1 MNEFHCLDIEF
12 PDVDFNSYYTRGKTE
27 IEKIHHA
34 HLYANDEKIEL
45 RIFYDDQT
53 YFGEKLI
60 TWANNI
66 DPKKFGSFIKAE
78 VTNNDTNE
86 RLQKVDLS
94 EATFLSSTIST
105 SYYEG
110 ENKYVIVR
118 IDTVKFY
125 WDPVEDK
132 NNTGE
137 FYLDDKGFRV
147 VEPFYSLLLP
157 QKWDINDGNF
167 NISRMKGSKK
177 FYKLDKCTF
186 RPEFNFVVKDNRE
199 NRTATVTKE
208 PKIQFKYQ
216 NGITEKEAIF
226 YGDVVL
232 MLASFYYHIKID
244 YILRRIHLPENTIT
258 IKNIEQKNF
267 YNIIGN
273 LRDFEID
280 WDFNKFLQES
290 CQTETIKNFTSNDFT
305 LLSKAIKLF
314 NQSHLVDNS
323 SAFLIRYNI
332 IEICNKQKS
341 DNNKSDNIK
350 FTLALNK
357 KQTKEKQDEA
367 LKILLETININEHE
381 DFKKRWQSVL
391 ANLQYKPMENQL
403 VSFLK
408 NQGIETNTFPIS
420 IKDLREL
427 RNNITHG
434 SIDNVKVELLR
445 KANILLYR
453 ISGILIL
460 NLMGI
465 KDWKLNTIIK

>member
-60 TWANNI
+60 TWANII

-78 VTNNDTNE
+78 VTNNDTNK

-94 EATFLSSTIST
+94 EATFFSSTIST
-105 SYYEG
+105 SYYES

-125 WDPVEDK
+125 WNPVEDK

-147 VEPFYSLLLP
+147 VEPFYSVLLP
-157 QKWDINDGNF
+157 KKWDKNDGNF
-167 NISRMKGSKK
+167 NIRRMKGSKK
-177 FYKLDKCTF
+177 FYKLNKCTF
-186 RPEFNFVVKDNRE
+186 RPEFNFVAKDDRE
-199 NRTATVTKE
+199 NRTATITKE

-290 CQTETIKNFTSNDFT
+290 CQTETIKNFT

-332 IEICNKQKS
+332 IEICDKQKR
-341 DNNKSDNIK
+341 KNIK
-350 FTLALNK
+350 FKLALDKN
-357 KQTKEKQDEA
+357 QTKEKQDEA

-391 ANLQYKPMENQL
+391 ANLQYKPMEKQL
-403 VSFLK
+403 VSFLESQVK
-408 NQGIETNTFPIS
+408 NTNTFPVS
-420 IKDLREL
+420 IKDLIKL

-434 SIDNVKVELLR
+434 SIDKVDVELLR

>member
-78 VTNNDTNE
+78 VTNNDTNK

-94 EATFLSSTIST
+94 EATFFSSTIST
-105 SYYEG
+105 SYYES

-125 WDPVEDK
+125 WNPVEDK

-147 VEPFYSLLLP
+147 VEPFYSVLLP
-157 QKWDINDGNF
+157 KKWDKNDGNF
-167 NISRMKGSKK
+167 NIRRMKGSKK
-177 FYKLDKCTF
+177 FYKLNKCTF
-186 RPEFNFVVKDNRE
+186 RPEFNFVAKDDRE
-199 NRTATVTKE
+199 NRTATITKE

-290 CQTETIKNFTSNDFT
+290 CQTETIKNFT

-332 IEICNKQKS
+332 IEICDKQKR
-341 DNNKSDNIK
+341 KNIK
-350 FTLALNK
+350 FKLALDKN
-357 KQTKEKQDEA
+357 QTKEKQDEA

-391 ANLQYKPMENQL
+391 ANLQYKPMEKQL
-403 VSFLK
+403 VSFLESQVK
-408 NQGIETNTFPIS
+408 NTNTFPVS
-420 IKDLREL
+420 IKDLIKL

-434 SIDNVKVELLR
+434 SIDKVDVELLR

>member
-53 YFGEKLI
+53 YFGEKFI

-78 VTNNDTNE
+78 VTNNDTNK

-94 EATFLSSTIST
+94 EATFFSSTIST
-105 SYYEG
+105 SYYES

-125 WDPVEDK
+125 WNPVEDK

-147 VEPFYSLLLP
+147 VEPFYSVLLP
-157 QKWDINDGNF
+157 KKWDKNDGNF
-167 NISRMKGSKK
+167 NIRRMKGSKK
-177 FYKLDKCTF
+177 FYKLNKCTF
-186 RPEFNFVVKDNRE
+186 RPEFNFVAKDDRE
-199 NRTATVTKE
+199 NRTATITKE

-290 CQTETIKNFTSNDFT
+290 CQTETIKNFT

-332 IEICNKQKS
+332 IEICDKQKR
-341 DNNKSDNIK
+341 KNIK
-350 FTLALNK
+350 FKLALDKN
-357 KQTKEKQDEA
+357 QTKEKQDEA

-391 ANLQYKPMENQL
+391 ANLQYKPMEKQL
-403 VSFLK
+403 VSFLESQVK
-408 NQGIETNTFPIS
+408 NTNTFPVS
-420 IKDLREL
+420 IKDLIKL

-434 SIDNVKVELLR
+434 SIDKVDVELLR